1 MEVAMERSINKDDK
15 YMKILDTIC
24 LIKGISREQLIQ
36 ILKDRESKYLLF
48 LLLKKYNCTDLEIL
62 NRDFSIESKK
72 SISYNMKKAEE
83 KFFINKEFRDMYF
96 EAEGIVG
103 KAIK

>member
-1 MEVAMERSINKDDK
+1 MEVCMDKFISKDDK
-15 YMKILDTIC
+15 YIKILETIC
-24 LIKGISREQLIQ
+24 TIKGISREQLFQ
-36 ILKDRESKYLLF
+36 ILKDRESRYLLF
-48 LLLKKYNCTDLEIL
+48 LLLKKYKCTDIEVLS
-62 NRDFSIESKK
+62 RDFSIESKK
-72 SISYNMKKAEE
+72 SISYNLKKAEE

>member
-1 MEVAMERSINKDDK
+1 MEVCMDKFISKDDK
-15 YMKILDTIC
+15 YIKILETIC
-24 LIKGISREQLIQ
+24 AIKGISREQLIQ
-36 ILKDRESKYLLF
+36 VLKDRESRYLLF
-48 LLLKKYNCTDLEIL
+48 LLLKKYNCTDIEVLS
-62 NRDFSIESKK
+62 RDFSIESKK
-72 SISYNMKKAEE
+72 SINYNLKKAEE